1 MKTGLRIFVCI
12 IGWMIL
18 PSLIQFSLVSA
29 QEFVKPDFMVSD
41 LTDFFYERPQLS
53 ISETSDM
60 VIVWETVGS
69 GGIWFKTIS
78 SMGNL
83 LSEAQLVTSPHNY
96 SQTRVTHADTG
107 NFMVIYGGHDGYK
120 WSVYGQVYDRN
131 GDEIGDTLEV
141 QRNTS
146 EQINTYYLSLFADRN
161 NQFGAFLPGFDSMI
175 VEKISGTGEFVESN
189 LVLKPDVPYVFEQ
202 TGVMTRSGAFIMV
215 WRDGLSGD
223 IRGQQYTPEGIPI
236 GELFEVGQNEENS
249 QLLSIA
255 MAIDTSGNFAVVWKK
270 VMDNKT
276 DLYTQLFS
284 SEGMRIGTNTR
295 ITDDQYI
302 SGSVS
307 EKLSIDMDVDGKF
320 VVAWSDNRNSDTSY
334 IYLQQ
339 VDNQGELVGS
349 NYRATTINNDI
360 TGPTN
365 LPSQID
371 PSVKILHDTIYL
383 SWVNYNQVV
392 SNRSN
397 IFSNIQ
403 KWMVPDVTG
412 FHQQINTQEG
422 AAIYPNP
429 SGGIFSIIVDRSYS
443 GRVEL
448 EVFNAA
454 GALVKR
460 EIRHFPGKEAAIDL
474 SEASEGLYY
483 INIKGTSFNITTPLI
498 IIK

>member
-1 MKTGLRIFVCI
+1 
-12 IGWMIL
+12 
-18 PSLIQFSLVSA
+18 
-29 QEFVKPDFMVSD
+29 
-41 LTDFFYERPQLS
+41 
-53 ISETSDM
+53 M

-83 LSEAQLVTSPHNY
+83 LSEPKLVTSPYSY
-96 SQTRVTHADTG
+96 SQTRVAHADSG

-146 EQINTYYLSLFADRN
+146 EQINTYFISLFADRS

-189 LVLKPDVPYVFEQ
+189 LVLKPDVTYVFEQ

-223 IRGQQYTPEGIPI
+223 IRGLRYTPVGIPI
-236 GELFEVGQNEENS
+236 GEPFEVGQKEENS
-249 QLLSIA
+249 QLHSIA
-255 MAIDTSGNFAVVWKK
+255 MVIDTSGNFAVVWKK
-270 VMDNKT
+270 VMDSKT
-276 DLYTQLFS
+276 DLYTQLFNA
-284 SEGMRIGTNTR
+284 EGMRVGSNTR
-295 ITDDQYI
+295 ITDDQATP
-302 SGSVS
+302 SSAS
-307 EKLSIDMDVDGKF
+307 EKMSIDMDVDGKF
-320 VVAWSDNRNSDTSY
+320 VVAWSDKRNNDTSY

-339 VDNQGELVGS
+339 MDNLGERVGS
-349 NYRATTINNDI
+349 NYRATTINDDI
-360 TGPTN
+360 AGPTS

-383 SWVNYNQVV
+383 SWVNYNQEV

-397 IFSNIQ
+397 IFANIQ
-403 KWMVPDVTG
+403 KWMIPDVTG
-412 FHQQINTQEG
+412 FDQQINTQEG
-422 AAIYPNP
+422 PIIYPNP
-429 SGGIFSIIVDRSYS
+429 SGGIFSIIVDRTYS
-443 GRVEL
+443 GRLEL
-448 EVFNAA
+448 EVFNAT

-460 EIRHFPGKEAAIDL
+460 EIRHYPGKEAAIDL

-483 INIKGTSFNITTPLI
+483 IHIKGTSFNITTALI